1 MGMTK
6 SNLDFHG
13 INLNSL
19 RQSAEHLSAHILP
32 TPTIFAPSLSNLL
45 GASVHLK
52 LENLQYTSSFK
63 SRGAFIA
70 LKALTDED
78 KKVGVIS
85 MSAGNHAQALAFR
98 SQQEKIKSTII
109 MPEQTPFTKISKTKA
124 YGAEVVLTG
133 RTLDEAKKTVDQL
146 IDTHGYRLIHP
157 YDDLNI
163 ISGQGTIG
171 IEMMESN
178 PNLDYLIVPI
188 GGGGL
193 ISGISIAAK
202 SLNPDIK
209 IIGVESAL
217 YPSMSRSLAGLSPQS
232 GGDTLA
238 EGIAVKSPGVLSR
251 PIVAEL
257 VDDII
262 LVNERQIEWAIGAL
276 IEHQRTISEGAGAA
290 GLAAIYAF
298 QKRFRNKRVGI
309 VVCGGNIDSRLLGT
323 ILNRTLISDGRLVR
337 IRIGISDEPGMLAKI
352 AHSISQ
358 HQGNI
363 IEVYHQRLFYNVP
376 AKLAKLDVVIETSG
390 STHAH
395 DIISTLKSIGFEVH
409 LLDEQFQSH

>member
-1 MGMTK
+1 MTK
-6 SNLDFHG
+6 SKPDFHG

-32 TPTIFAPSLSNLL
+32 TPSIFAPSLSKLL

-63 SRGAFIA
+63 SRGAFLA
-70 LKALTDED
+70 LKALRDED

-98 SQQEKIKSTII
+98 SQQENIKATII

-171 IEMMESN
+171 LEMMESN
-178 PNLDYLIVPI
+178 PDLDYLIVPI

-238 EGIAVKSPGVLSR
+238 EGIAVKTPGVLSR
-251 PIVAEL
+251 L
-257 VDDII
+257 
-262 LVNERQIEWAIGAL
+262 
-276 IEHQRTISEGAGAA
+276 S
-290 GLAAIYAF
+290 
-298 QKRFRNKRVGI
+298 
-309 VVCGGNIDSRLLGT
+309 
-323 ILNRTLISDGRLVR
+323 
-337 IRIGISDEPGMLAKI
+337 
-352 AHSISQ
+352 
-358 HQGNI
+358 
-363 IEVYHQRLFYNVP
+363 
-376 AKLAKLDVVIETSG
+376 
-390 STHAH
+390 
-395 DIISTLKSIGFEVH
+395 
-409 LLDEQFQSH
+409 

>member
-1 MGMTK
+1 MTK
-6 SNLDFHG
+6 SKPDFHG

-19 RQSAEHLSAHILP
+19 RQSAERLSTHILP

-63 SRGAFIA
+63 SRGAFLA
-70 LKALTDED
+70 LKALRDED

-85 MSAGNHAQALAFR
+85 MSTGNHAQALAFR
-98 SQQEKIKSTII
+98 SQQENIKSTII

-157 YDDLNI
+157 YDELNI

-171 IEMMESN
+171 LEMMESN
-178 PNLDYLIVPI
+178 PDLDYLIVPI

-217 YPSMSRSLAGLSPQS
+217 YPSMSPLPCRFI
-232 GGDTLA
+232 T
-238 EGIAVKSPGVLSR
+238 
-251 PIVAEL
+251 
-257 VDDII
+257 
-262 LVNERQIEWAIGAL
+262 AI
-276 IEHQRTISEGAGAA
+276 R
-290 GLAAIYAF
+290 
-298 QKRFRNKRVGI
+298 R
-309 VVCGGNIDSRLLGT
+309 
-323 ILNRTLISDGRLVR
+323 
-337 IRIGISDEPGMLAKI
+337 
-352 AHSISQ
+352 
-358 HQGNI
+358 
-363 IEVYHQRLFYNVP
+363 
-376 AKLAKLDVVIETSG
+376 
-390 STHAH
+390 
-395 DIISTLKSIGFEVH
+395 
-409 LLDEQFQSH
+409 

>member
-1 MGMTK
+1 MTK
-6 SNLDFHG
+6 SKPNFHG
-13 INLNSL
+13 INLNSIK
-19 RQSAEHLSAHILP
+19 QSAEHLSAHILA
-32 TPTIFAPSLSNLL
+32 TPTIFAPSLSKLL

-63 SRGAFIA
+63 SRGAFLA
-70 LKALTDED
+70 LKALKDED

-98 SQQEKIKSTII
+98 SQQENIKATII

-133 RTLDEAKKTVDQL
+133 KTLDEAKKTVDQL

-171 IEMMESN
+171 LEMMESN
-178 PNLDYLIVPI
+178 PDLDYLIVPI

-238 EGIAVKSPGVLSR
+238 EGIAVKTPGVLSR

-358 HQGNI
+358 HHGNI

-376 AKLAKLDVVIETSG
+376 AKLAKLDVVIETRG

>member
-1 MGMTK
+1 MTK
-6 SNLDFHG
+6 SKPDFHG

-63 SRGAFIA
+63 SRGAFLA
-70 LKALTDED
+70 LKALKDED

-98 SQQEKIKSTII
+98 SQQENIKATII

-124 YGAEVVLTG
+124 YGVEVVLTG

-171 IEMMESN
+171 LEMMESN
-178 PNLDYLIVPI
+178 PDLDYLIVPI

-238 EGIAVKSPGVLSR
+238 EGIAVKTPGVLSR

-337 IRIGISDEPGMLAKI
+337 IRIGIGDEPGMLAKI
-352 AHSISQ
+352 A
-358 HQGNI
+358 
-363 IEVYHQRLFYNVP
+363 Y
-376 AKLAKLDVVIETSG
+376 
-390 STHAH
+390 
-395 DIISTLKSIGFEVH
+395 DIISTLKSIGFEAH